1 VQIILRESGF
11 KCKSYH
17 DDDTG
22 AEAPSLAL
30 GDLQLEL
37 SMESTGATARESL
50 YDEDDDR

>member
-1 VQIILRESGF
+1 MAGAIMTMIPAQ
-11 KCKSYH
+11 KSPQRIPS
-17 DDDTG
+17 
-22 AEAPSLAL
+22 PSLAL